1 MRNRKNNGFPKA
13 IIFVIFLIIV
23 TVFSWK
29 SCSDTNSESEVGHN
43 ENEHVYLTVQLDK

>member
-1 MRNRKNNGFPKA
+1 MRNRKNKGFPKA

-29 SCSDTNSESEVGHN
+29 GCSDRNSESEIGHDG
-43 ENEHVYLTVQLDK
+43 NEHVSLTV

>member
-1 MRNRKNNGFPKA
+1 MRNRKNKGFPKA

-29 SCSDTNSESEVGHN
+29 GCSDSNSRSEIGYNGN
-43 ENEHVYLTVQLDK
+43 EQVYLTVHLDK